1 MISIIRPA
9 FTLRSTDEL
18 YNSISLTRL
27 DQRLYR
33 TWIYPSSYK
42 CQPVQNGRNTHAQEK
57 LLNKIKVVQNLSSV
71 HIFPIEWHNSTFYN
85 DYITGVFYCLKKTWK
100 VSEVRERE
108 RLFLQQSSSYVNP
121 SQGDPLS
128 YKLFIFHW

>member
-27 DQRLYR
+27 DQRLGYIER
-33 TWIYPSSYK
+33 EFILVHK

-57 LLNKIKVVQNLSSV
+57 LLNKIKEL
-71 HIFPIEWHNSTFYN
+71 
-85 DYITGVFYCLKKTWK
+85 VF
-100 VSEVRERE
+100 
-108 RLFLQQSSSYVNP
+108 
-121 SQGDPLS
+121 
-128 YKLFIFHW
+128 